1 MKIPVT
7 DQFLWDIYREL
18 EKVGDIAHFFLRP
31 KQTMRDVLPDLDA
44 PWNRRYLKELSRE
57 QFCKLIYYLKR
68 NNLIKIKNLEG
79 KKAVIL
85 TKKGI
90 DKAIKASFKIEN
102 QQNKKKRKDGK
113 WIMVIFDIPK
123 KDEYK
128 RGILRSVLQNLGY
141 KMFQKSVWITPY
153 DVFNKTEE
161 LFQFYFLDKYVR
173 LFLIEELGV

>member
-1 MKIPVT
+1 
-7 DQFLWDIYREL
+7 
-18 EKVGDIAHFFLRP
+18 
-31 KQTMRDVLPDLDA
+31 
-44 PWNRRYLKELSRE
+44 
-57 QFCKLIYYLKR
+57 
-68 NNLIKIKNLEG
+68 
-79 KKAVIL
+79 
-85 TKKGI
+85 
-90 DKAIKASFKIEN
+90 
-102 QQNKKKRKDGK
+102 
-113 WIMVIFDIPK
+113 MVIFDIPK